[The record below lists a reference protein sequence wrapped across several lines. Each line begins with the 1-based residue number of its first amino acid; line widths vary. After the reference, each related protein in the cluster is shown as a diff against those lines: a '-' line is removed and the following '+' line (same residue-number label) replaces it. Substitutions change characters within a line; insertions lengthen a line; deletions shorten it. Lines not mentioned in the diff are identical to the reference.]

1 VNAVEIF
8 AGAGG
13 AALGLHRAGWHH
25 SLLVE
30 WDEHA
35 AATLKAANL
44 GPVHCGD
51 VREVDWSPYRDTD
64 LLWASPPC
72 QAWSTAG
79 SRRGAQDERN
89 GWPWTFDVVD
99 ALGPTWLVCEN
110 VPGLLHHSRQHHPDP
125 QRCAGCYWERWIL
138 PEARR
143 RFAWVGVWRLNAAD
157 YGVPQIRRRVFI
169 VCGPSRVSK
178 PAPTHGDPMALS
190 GLFSE
195 RQPWVTVREAL
206 GITVAKVATA
216 SRPVVSKDER
226 ELQDLTDRPSVA
238 VSSLSSVSAGGAM
251 VALDPRHPPAIPD
264 QPAPTLRS
272 GGAGHSAPPMWLCT
286 NDETGLSRKPD
297 TAPAATI
304 GGAGNAYLTNRPS
317 PTNANPRDGIGGS
330 AGRDLLDRQIGR
342 RRLAPEECAILQG
355 FPPDHPWRGTKTS
368 IYRQIGNAVPPPLA
382 EAIGRAILEA
392 P

>member
-1 VNAVEIF
+1 MNAIEIF

-30 WDEHA
+30 WDESA
-35 AATLKAANL
+35 AATLEATGL

-157 YGVPQIRRRVFI
+157 YGVPQIRRRVFL

-178 PAPTHGDPMALS
+178 PAPTHTDPMALS
-190 GLFSE
+190 GLFSG
-195 RQPWVTVREAL
+195 RRPWVTVREAL

-216 SRPVVSKDER
+216 NRPGVSKDER
-226 ELQDLTDRPSVA
+226 ELQDLSSRPSVA
-238 VSSLSSVSAGGAM
+238 VSSLSSISAGGAM
-251 VALDPRHPPAIPD
+251 VALDPRHPPAIPG
-264 QPAPTLRS
+264 QPSPTLRS
-272 GGAGHSAPPMWLCT
+272 GGAG
-286 NDETGLSRKPD
+286 
-297 TAPAATI
+297 
-304 GGAGNAYLTNRPS
+304 NAYLVDRPAPTVLASEVKGHTRPHVDRGRAGAINRAS
-317 PTNANPRDGIGGS
+317 DVLYLTM
-330 AGRDLLDRQIGR
+330 GR
-342 RRLAPEECAILQG
+342 RRLTPEECAILQG